1 MPRSPRPERPSHL
14 VRLRLRVRPR
24 LRLRVKVRVRARVG
38 AGRRV
43 RVGVRV
49 RVGARVL
56 AVHALCEPD
65 VKLPPLTPR
74 LTPLPGPRNAEPASD
89 ALGGHWGMLSKCRRP
104 RSGLVQC
111 ELLLLR
117 FEL

>member
-1 MPRSPRPERPSHL
+1 MLGLR
-14 VRLRLRVRPR
+14 VRLRVR
-24 LRLRVKVRVRARVG
+24 LRVW
-38 AGRRV
+38 
-43 RVGVRV
+43 V

-89 ALGGHWGMLSKCRRP
+89 ALGGHWGMLSKCRGPEVRVGP
-104 RSGLVQC
+104 VRVVVVTL
-111 ELLLLR
+111 
-117 FEL
+117 